1 MKKIIIGNW
10 KLNLD
15 HLEANQLLQKI
26 NYSLPENIEDKI
38 EIILS
43 PSFTS
48 IRSLQ
53 TVINSDKLKIKL
65 SSQNVSQFAS
75 GAYTGEVSA
84 TQLKKLE
91 IDYGIVG
98 HSERRTLFNEI
109 DLVINDKV
117 NRLIENDIVP
127 VFCFGEP
134 IEERNSGSYLNFI
147 ENQISNVNP
156 HNEIDFDKSANIIIH
171 HVLDGIKIA
180 KENKINVVSFGI
192 INQKADIKLINIK
205 TFGCSHF
212 LFSQSYSLFKFFGSS
227 ISTAYFCKRF
237 KIRYIIFFYHFRY
250 CTVIHH
256 FGKMSI

>member
-15 HLEANQLLQKI
+15 HLEAIQLLQKI
-26 NYSLPENIEDKI
+26 NYSLPDNIEDKI

-53 TVINSDKLKIKL
+53 TVISSDKLKIKL

-134 IEERNSGSYLNFI
+134 IEERKSGSYFNFI
-147 ENQISNVNP
+147 ENQINEGLKGLRKDKVNKLVVAYEP
-156 HNEIDFDKSANIIIH
+156 IWAIGTGEVASLENIVEVLDFVKNIISKKPFFNE
-171 HVLDGIKIA
+171 D
-180 KENKINVVSFGI
+180 
-192 INQKADIKLINIK
+192 NIK
-205 TFGCSHF
+205 FIYGGSVSPDNAQEILNSTIVDGA
-212 LFSQSYSLFKFFGSS
+212 LVGGASLDATKFVD
-227 ISTAYFCKRF
+227 
-237 KIRYIIFFYHFRY
+237 IIKA
-250 CTVIHH
+250 VEL
-256 FGKMSI
+256 

>member
-15 HLEANQLLQKI
+15 HLEAIQLLQKI

-53 TVINSDKLKIKL
+53 TVISSDKLKIKL

-147 ENQISNVNP
+147 ENQINEGLKGLRKDKVNKLVVAYEP
-156 HNEIDFDKSANIIIH
+156 IWAIGTGEVASLENIVEVLDFVKNIISKKPFFNE
-171 HVLDGIKIA
+171 D
-180 KENKINVVSFGI
+180 
-192 INQKADIKLINIK
+192 NIK
-205 TFGCSHF
+205 FIYGGSVSPDNAQEI
-212 LFSQSYSLFKFFGSS
+212 LNSKIVDGALVGGASLDATKFVD
-227 ISTAYFCKRF
+227 
-237 KIRYIIFFYHFRY
+237 IIKA
-250 CTVIHH
+250 VEL
-256 FGKMSI
+256 

>member
-15 HLEANQLLQKI
+15 HLEAIQLLQKI

-53 TVINSDKLKIKL
+53 TVISSDKLKIKL

-134 IEERNSGSYLNFI
+134 IEERKSGSYFNFI
-147 ENQISNVNP
+147 ENQINEGLKGLRKDKVNKLVVAYEP
-156 HNEIDFDKSANIIIH
+156 IWAIGTGEVASLENIVEVLVFVKNIISKKPFFNE
-171 HVLDGIKIA
+171 D
-180 KENKINVVSFGI
+180 
-192 INQKADIKLINIK
+192 NIK
-205 TFGCSHF
+205 FIYGGSVSPDNAQEI
-212 LFSQSYSLFKFFGSS
+212 LNSKIIDGVLVGGASLDATKFVD
-227 ISTAYFCKRF
+227 
-237 KIRYIIFFYHFRY
+237 IIKA
-250 CTVIHH
+250 VEL
-256 FGKMSI
+256 

>member
-15 HLEANQLLQKI
+15 HLEAIQLLQKI

-134 IEERNSGSYLNFI
+134 IEERKSGSYYNFI
-147 ENQISNVNP
+147 ENQINEGLKGLRKDKVNKLVVAYEP
-156 HNEIDFDKSANIIIH
+156 IWAIGTGEVASLENIVEVLVFVKNIISKKPFFNE
-171 HVLDGIKIA
+171 D
-180 KENKINVVSFGI
+180 
-192 INQKADIKLINIK
+192 NIK
-205 TFGCSHF
+205 FIYGGSVSPDNAQEI
-212 LFSQSYSLFKFFGSS
+212 LNSKIVDGALVGGASLDATKFVD
-227 ISTAYFCKRF
+227 
-237 KIRYIIFFYHFRY
+237 IIKA
-250 CTVIHH
+250 VEL
-256 FGKMSI
+256 